1 MPEDQALL
9 VRTPRGLSVVTGC
22 GHAGIGN
29 ILAYARTLQSDASVR
44 AVIGGLHLLAADE
57 PHLAWTAERMR
68 AAGVTHLLGAHCTGV
83 EALYRLRALVGL
95 TRATAVVGAVGSG
108 YEDAVGIR
116 PGLIA
121 R

>member
-1 MPEDQALL
+1 MP
-9 VRTPRGLSVVTGC
+9 
-22 GHAGIGN
+22 I
-29 ILAYARTLQSDASVR
+29 R

-57 PHLAWTAERMR
+57 SQLSWTADRMR
-68 AAGVTHLLGAHCTGV
+68 SAGVSHLLGAHCTGL

-108 YEDAVGIR
+108 YDDAAGIR
-116 PGLIA
+116 PGRIA